1 MFRISDFDV
10 CIFADTPEGEA
21 AAIDSARKLR
31 ENECETCQDCGVV
44 EVDVP
49 CDARCEW
56 ATGQHHTVEVDCPC
70 CSEDAWEDKE

>member
-1 MFRISDFDV
+1 MSFGVGFGCFGCFGV
-10 CIFADTPEGEA
+10 G
-21 AAIDSARKLR
+21 
-31 ENECETCQDCGVV
+31 CETCQDCGVV

>member
-1 MFRISDFDV
+1 MS
-10 CIFADTPEGEA
+10 
-21 AAIDSARKLR
+21 
-31 ENECETCQDCGVV
+31 CETCQDCGVV